1 MLVADADEAGT
12 GEASG
17 KIREEGGE
25 VMAANGIKGITIEI
39 GGDTTKLDKAL
50 SETGK
55 KSASLQRELKE
66 VNRLLKLDPGNTELV
81 AQKQKILAESVSETK
96 KKLDILKEA
105 EKQVQEQFERGEVS
119 EEQYRALQRE
129 IIECSNELDGLREA
143 SRQADK
149 AMEELNHSSKLTG
162 EELFIW

>member
-17 KIREEGGE
+17 EIREEGGE
-25 VMAANGIKGITIEI
+25 VMGASGIKGITIEI
-39 GGDTTKLDKAL
+39 GGDTTKLDKAFIGK
-50 SETGK
+50 TGK

-105 EKQVQEQFERGEVS
+105 EKQVQEQFERGGSIGRTVS
-119 EEQYRALQRE
+119 RPAAG
-129 IIECSNELDGLREA
+129 NHKDG
-143 SRQADK
+143 SRPEK
-149 AMEELNHSSKLTG
+149 PE
-162 EELFIW
+162 